1 MEEPGVRDLDQPS
14 QEVLDGFGAKRKK
27 KKEMHTMWN
36 WRWLCQCLCSES
48 LSGRTLRWKRDAL
61 RLGTLGLTLRR
72 SAFSSLYV
80 VVERNEEILTSLR
93 TEAGDN
99 RGG

>member
-1 MEEPGVRDLDQPS
+1 M
-14 QEVLDGFGAKRKK
+14 KK
-27 KKEMHTMWN
+27 KREMHTKWS
-36 WRWLCQCLCSES
+36 WLCQCLCSES

-72 SAFSSLYV
+72 SAFSSLYDM
-80 VVERNEEILTSLR
+80 VERNEEILTSLK

-99 RGG
+99 RGGWLLLSMVLNEGQLCREHE